1 MSTDVE
7 DLLREGMERFT
18 ADLRAPAGLTCQIA
32 RRRRRRRLALCSVTG
47 AAAALTAGG
56 VALAVVVLPSQ
67 QRAGIELTADVVK
80 RVSSALTAADPGDI
94 AQMSV
99 TTRSASP
106 YGGKT
111 TTTTAAE
118 WSYGDQWRSVT
129 YSSPGHP
136 LYDEGYTA
144 SAGSSVYTLVNYST
158 RSWTKRPGLGR
169 PAAAIPFSTLPAST
183 LPASRGCRPAIG
195 ALPLLYKFGLP
206 GIGLPASSL
215 PSTVA
220 RSLRT
225 AVSCG
230 TLTVAG
236 RQSVDG
242 IEAIKLTSRPGSFI
256 SETIWVSPST
266 YLPVRVVVRSASGA
280 PAVQQTA
287 DITWLSP
294 TAQNLAK
301 LTVPIPAGFRKVS
314 LSAVAAPTFKQISP
328 SAAASAQGVL
338 PDACGQCLREPAL
351 PGRRSAARQR
361 LPVNPAG
368 LRAARTRW

>member
-18 ADLRAPAGLTCQIA
+18 ADLRAPAGLACRIA
-32 RRRRRRRLALCSVTG
+32 RRRQRRRLAVRSLTG
-47 AAAALTAGG
+47 AGMALTAGA
-56 VALAVVVLPSQ
+56 VALAVVVLPSPP
-67 QRAGIELTADVVK
+67 RSGIDLTADVVK
-80 RVSSALTAADPGDI
+80 HVNSALTAADPGDI

-99 TTRSASP
+99 TTTSASP
-106 YGGKT
+106 YAGKT
-111 TTTTAAE
+111 TTTTAEE

-144 SAGSSVYTLVNYST
+144 SARSAVYTLVNYST
-158 RSWTKRPGLGR
+158 RTWTKRPGLGR
-169 PAAAIPFSTLPAST
+169 PAAATPFST

-195 ALPLLYKFGLP
+195 AFPLLYKFGLP
-206 GIGLPASSL
+206 GIGLPAATL

-225 AVSCG
+225 AVACG
-230 TLTVAG
+230 TLTTAG
-236 RQSVDG
+236 RQQIDG
-242 IEAIKLTSRPGSFI
+242 IETIKLTSRPGSFI

-266 YLPVRVVVRSASGA
+266 YLPVRVVARSASGA

-287 DITWLSP
+287 DITWLPP

-301 LTVPIPAGFRKVS
+301 LAVPIPAGFRQVS
-314 LSAVAAPTFKQISP
+314 FSAVAAPTFKQISP
-328 SAAASAQGVL
+328 ALL
-338 PDACGQCLREPAL
+338 PRPRAFCLLPAVNACGNP
-351 PGRRSAARQR
+351 PF
-361 LPVNPAG
+361 PVGGPPLG
-368 LRAARTRW
+368 SGYR

>member
-1 MSTDVE
+1 MNTDVE
-7 DLLREGMERFT
+7 DLLREGMERLT
-18 ADLRAPAGLTCQIA
+18 ADLRAPAGLAGQIA

-56 VALAVVVLPSQ
+56 VALAVVVVPSQ
-67 QRAGIELTADVVK
+67 QRTGIELTADVVK

-99 TTRSASP
+99 TTSSASP

-111 TTTTAAE
+111 TTTTAEE

-144 SAGSSVYTLVNYST
+144 SASSSAYTLANYST

-169 PAAAIPFSTLPAST
+169 PAAAIPFST

-230 TLTVAG
+230 TLTVTG

-280 PAVQQTA
+280 SGAPGAPAVQQTA

-294 TAQNLAK
+294 TAQNLAE
-301 LTVPIPAGFRKVS
+301 LTVPIPAGFRQVS

-328 SAAASAQGVL
+328 ALL
-338 PDACGQCLREPAL
+338 PRPKAFCLMPAVNACGNP
-351 PGRRSAARQR
+351 SF
-361 LPVNPAG
+361 PVGGPPLG
-368 LRAARTRW
+368 SGYR

>member
-7 DLLREGMERFT
+7 DLLREGMDRFT
-18 ADLRAPAGLTCQIA
+18 ADLRAPAGLTRQIV
-32 RRRRRRRLALCSVTG
+32 RGHRRRRRLVLCSVTG
-47 AAAALTAGG
+47 AAAALTAGA
-56 VALAVVVLPSQ
+56 VALAVVVVPSQ
-67 QRAGIELTADVVK
+67 QRTGIELTADVVK

-99 TTRSASP
+99 TTSSASP
-106 YGGKT
+106 YGGKA
-111 TTTTAAE
+111 TTTTAEE

-158 RSWTKRPGLGR
+158 RSWTERPGLGR
-169 PAAAIPFSTLPAST
+169 PAAAIPFSTLPA
-183 LPASRGCRPAIG
+183 ARGCRPAIG
-195 ALPLLYKFGLP
+195 AFPLLYRFGLP
-206 GIGLPASSL
+206 GMGLPASSL

-230 TLTVAG
+230 TLTVVG
-236 RQSVDG
+236 RQTVDG
-242 IEAIKLTSRPGSFI
+242 VEAIKLTSRAGSPI
-256 SETIWVSPST
+256 SETIWVSPGT
-266 YLPVRVVVRSASGA
+266 YLPVRVVVRSPSGASGAAGA

-287 DITWLSP
+287 DITWLPP

-314 LSAVAAPTFKQISP
+314 LPAVAAPTFKQIP
-328 SAAASAQGVL
+328 SALL
-338 PDACGQCLREPAL
+338 PRPKAFCLMPAVNACGNP
-351 PGRRSAARQR
+351 PF
-361 LPVNPAG
+361 PVAG
-368 LRAARTRW
+368 PPLGSGYR

>member
-1 MSTDVE
+1 
-7 DLLREGMERFT
+7 
-18 ADLRAPAGLTCQIA
+18 
-32 RRRRRRRLALCSVTG
+32 
-47 AAAALTAGG
+47 
-56 VALAVVVLPSQ
+56 
-67 QRAGIELTADVVK
+67 
-80 RVSSALTAADPGDI
+80 
-94 AQMSV
+94 MSV
-99 TTRSASP
+99 TTSSASP

-111 TTTTAAE
+111 TTTTAEE

-169 PAAAIPFSTLPAST
+169 PAAAIPFSTLPA
-183 LPASRGCRPAIG
+183 ARGCRPAIG
-195 ALPLLYKFGLP
+195 AFPLLYKFGLP
-206 GIGLPASSL
+206 GMGLPASSL

-236 RQSVDG
+236 RQTVDG
-242 IEAIKLTSRPGSFI
+242 VEAIKLTSRAGSPI

-266 YLPVRVVVRSASGA
+266 YLPVRVVVRLASGAAGAAGA

-287 DITWLSP
+287 DITWLPP
-294 TAQNLAK
+294 TAQNLGK

-314 LSAVAAPTFKQISP
+314 LPAVAAPTFKQISP
-328 SAAASAQGVL
+328 ALL
-338 PDACGQCLREPAL
+338 PRPKAFCLMPAVNACG
-351 PGRRSAARQR
+351 
-361 LPVNPAG
+361 NPAFPVG
-368 LRAARTRW
+368 GPPLGSGYR

>member
-18 ADLRAPAGLTCQIA
+18 ADLRAPAGLPRQIA

-47 AAAALTAGG
+47 AAALTAGA
-56 VALAVVVLPSQ
+56 VALAVVVLPGQ
-67 QRAGIELTADVVK
+67 QRTGVELTADVVK

-99 TTRSASP
+99 TTSSASP

-111 TTTTAAE
+111 TTTTAEE

-144 SAGSSVYTLVNYST
+144 SAGSAVYTLVNYST

-169 PAAAIPFSTLPAST
+169 PAAAVPFSALPA
-183 LPASRGCRPAIG
+183 ARDCRPAIG
-195 ALPLLYKFGLP
+195 AFPLLYKFGLP
-206 GIGLPASSL
+206 GMGLPASSL

-236 RQSVDG
+236 RQAVDG
-242 IEAIKLTSRPGSFI
+242 VEAIKLTSRAGSPI
-256 SETIWVSPST
+256 SETIWVSPGT

-280 PAVQQTA
+280 AGAPGAPAVQQTA
-287 DITWLSP
+287 DITWLPP

-301 LTVPIPAGFRKVS
+301 LTVPIPAGFREVS
-314 LSAVAAPTFKQISP
+314 LSAVAAPTFKQIS
-328 SAAASAQGVL
+328 SALL
-338 PDACGQCLREPAL
+338 PRPRAFCLMPAVNACGNP
-351 PGRRSAARQR
+351 PF
-361 LPVNPAG
+361 PVGGPPLG
-368 LRAARTRW
+368 SGYR

>member
-1 MSTDVE
+1 M
-7 DLLREGMERFT
+7 
-18 ADLRAPAGLTCQIA
+18 
-32 RRRRRRRLALCSVTG
+32 
-47 AAAALTAGG
+47 
-56 VALAVVVLPSQ
+56 
-67 QRAGIELTADVVK
+67 
-80 RVSSALTAADPGDI
+80 
-94 AQMSV
+94 
-99 TTRSASP
+99 
-106 YGGKT
+106 
-111 TTTTAAE
+111 
-118 WSYGDQWRSVT
+118 
-129 YSSPGHP
+129 
-136 LYDEGYTA
+136 
-144 SAGSSVYTLVNYST
+144 
-158 RSWTKRPGLGR
+158 
-169 PAAAIPFSTLPAST
+169 
-183 LPASRGCRPAIG
+183 
-195 ALPLLYKFGLP
+195 LYKFGLP

-287 DITWLSP
+287 DITWLSL

-328 SAAASAQGVL
+328 ALL
-338 PDACGQCLREPAL
+338 PRPKAFCLMPAVNACGNP
-351 PGRRSAARQR
+351 PF
-361 LPVNPAG
+361 PVGGPPLG
-368 LRAARTRW
+368 SGYR

>member
-47 AAAALTAGG
+47 AAAALTAGA
-56 VALAVVVLPSQ
+56 VALAVVVVPSQ
-67 QRAGIELTADVVK
+67 QRTGIELTADVVK

-99 TTRSASP
+99 TTSSASP

-111 TTTTAAE
+111 VATIAEE

-169 PAAAIPFSTLPAST
+169 PAAAIPFSTLPTA
-183 LPASRGCRPAIG
+183 RGCRPAIG
-195 ALPLLYKFGLP
+195 AFPLLYKFGLP
-206 GIGLPASSL
+206 GMGLPASSL

-230 TLTVAG
+230 ILTVTG
-236 RQSVDG
+236 RQTVDG
-242 IEAIKLTSRPGSFI
+242 VEAIKLTSRAGSPI
-256 SETIWVSPST
+256 SEIIWVSPST

-280 PAVQQTA
+280 AGAFGAAGAPAVQQTA
-287 DITWLSP
+287 DITWLPP

-314 LSAVAAPTFKQISP
+314 LSAVAAPTFKQIS
-328 SAAASAQGVL
+328 SALL
-338 PDACGQCLREPAL
+338 PRPKAFCLMPAVN
-351 PGRRSAARQR
+351 ARGNPPF
-361 LPVNPAG
+361 PVGGPPLG
-368 LRAARTRW
+368 SGYR

>member
-32 RRRRRRRLALCSVTG
+32 RRRRRRRLALCSLTG
-47 AAAALTAGG
+47 AAAALTAGA
-56 VALAVVVLPSQ
+56 VALAVVVVPSR
-67 QRAGIELTADVVK
+67 QRTGVELTADVVT

-99 TTRSASP
+99 TTSSASP

-111 TTTTAAE
+111 TTTTAEE

-136 LYDEGYTA
+136 LYNEGYTA

-169 PAAAIPFSTLPAST
+169 PAAAIPFSTLPTA
-183 LPASRGCRPAIG
+183 RGCRPAIG
-195 ALPLLYKFGLP
+195 AFPLLYKFGLP
-206 GIGLPASSL
+206 GMGLPASLL

-236 RQSVDG
+236 RQTVDG
-242 IEAIKLTSRPGSFI
+242 VEALKLTSRAGSPI

-280 PAVQQTA
+280 AGPAWAPGAPAVQQTA
-287 DITWLSP
+287 DITWLPP

-314 LSAVAAPTFKQISP
+314 LSAVAAPTFKQIS
-328 SAAASAQGVL
+328 SALLPRPKAFCLMPAAN
-338 PDACGQCLREPAL
+338 ACGNP
-351 PGRRSAARQR
+351 PF
-361 LPVNPAG
+361 PVGGPPLG
-368 LRAARTRW
+368 SGYR

>member
-18 ADLRAPAGLTCQIA
+18 ADLRAPAGLTCRIA

-47 AAAALTAGG
+47 AAALTAGA
-56 VALAVVVLPSQ
+56 VALAVVVVPSQ
-67 QRAGIELTADVVK
+67 QRTGVELTADVVK

-99 TTRSASP
+99 TTSSASP

-111 TTTTAAE
+111 TTTTAEE

-129 YSSPGHP
+129 HSSPGHP

-158 RSWTKRPGLGR
+158 RSWTQRPGLGR
-169 PAAAIPFSTLPAST
+169 PAAAVPFSTLPA
-183 LPASRGCRPAIG
+183 ARGCRPAIG
-195 ALPLLYKFGLP
+195 AFPLLYKFGLP
-206 GIGLPASSL
+206 GMGLPASSL

-230 TLTVAG
+230 TLIVAG
-236 RQSVDG
+236 RQTVDG
-242 IEAIKLTSRPGSFI
+242 VEAIKLTSRAGSPI

-280 PAVQQTA
+280 SGVAGVAGAPAVQQTA
-287 DITWLSP
+287 DITWLPP

-314 LSAVAAPTFKQISP
+314 FPAVATPTFKQIS
-328 SAAASAQGVL
+328 SALL
-338 PDACGQCLREPAL
+338 PRPGAFCLMPAVNACGNPPFPVGGPPL
-351 PGRRSAARQR
+351 GRGYR
-361 LPVNPAG
+361 
-368 LRAARTRW
+368 

>member
-18 ADLRAPAGLTCQIA
+18 ADFRAPAGLTCQIA

-47 AAAALTAGG
+47 AAAALTAGA
-56 VALAVVVLPSQ
+56 VALAVVVVPSQ
-67 QRAGIELTADVVK
+67 QRTGVELTADVVK

-99 TTRSASP
+99 MTSSASP
-106 YGGKT
+106 YGGRT
-111 TTTTAAE
+111 TTTTAEE

-144 SAGSSVYTLVNYST
+144 SAGSSVYTLVNYPT
-158 RSWTKRPGLGR
+158 RSWTMRPGLGR
-169 PAAAIPFSTLPAST
+169 PAAAIPFSTLPTA
-183 LPASRGCRPAIG
+183 RNCRPAIG
-195 ALPLLYKFGLP
+195 AFPLLYRFGLP

-236 RQSVDG
+236 RQTVDG
-242 IEAIKLTSRPGSFI
+242 VEAIRLTSRAGSPI
-256 SETIWVSPST
+256 SETIWVSPGT
-266 YLPVRVVVRSASGA
+266 YLPVRVVVRSASGVAGA

-287 DITWLSP
+287 DITWLPP
-294 TAQNLAK
+294 TAQNLAR
-301 LTVPIPAGFRKVS
+301 LTVPIPAGFREVS
-314 LSAVAAPTFKQISP
+314 LPAVATPTFKQISP
-328 SAAASAQGVL
+328 ALL
-338 PDACGQCLREPAL
+338 PRPKAFCLMPAVNACGNP
-351 PGRRSAARQR
+351 PF
-361 LPVNPAG
+361 PVGGPPLG
-368 LRAARTRW
+368 SGYR

>member
-47 AAAALTAGG
+47 AAAALTAGA
-56 VALAVVVLPSQ
+56 VALAVVVVPSQ

-99 TTRSASP
+99 TTSSASP
-106 YGGKT
+106 YGGRT
-111 TTTTAAE
+111 TTTTAEE

-129 YSSPGHP
+129 YSSPGHT

-158 RSWTKRPGLGR
+158 RSWTERPGLGR
-169 PAAAIPFSTLPAST
+169 QAAAIPFSTLPTA
-183 LPASRGCRPAIG
+183 RDCRPAIG
-195 ALPLLYKFGLP
+195 AFPLLYRFGLP
-206 GIGLPASSL
+206 GMGLPASSL

-236 RQSVDG
+236 RQTVDG
-242 IEAIKLTSRPGSFI
+242 VEAIKLTSRAGSPI

-280 PAVQQTA
+280 AGATGAPAVQQTA
-287 DITWLSP
+287 DITWLPP
-294 TAQNLAK
+294 TAQNLGK

-314 LSAVAAPTFKQISP
+314 LPAVAAPTFKQISP
-328 SAAASAQGVL
+328 ALL
-338 PDACGQCLREPAL
+338 PRPRAFCLMPAVNACGSP
-351 PGRRSAARQR
+351 PF
-361 LPVNPAG
+361 PVGGPPLG
-368 LRAARTRW
+368 SGYR

>member
-18 ADLRAPAGLTCQIA
+18 ADLRAPAGLTSQIV
-32 RRRRRRRLALCSVTG
+32 RRRRRRRLALRSLAG
-47 AAAALTAGG
+47 AATALSAGA
-56 VALAVVVLPSQ
+56 VALAVVVVPSQ
-67 QRAGIELTADVVK
+67 QRGGVELTADVVNH
-80 RVSSALTAADPGDI
+80 VSSALTAADPGDI

-99 TTRSASP
+99 TTSGASP

-111 TTTTAAE
+111 TTTTAEE

-136 LYDEGYTA
+136 LYDEGYAA
-144 SAGSSVYTLVNYST
+144 SASSSVYTLVNYST
-158 RSWTKRPGLGR
+158 RTWTKRPGLGR
-169 PAAAIPFSTLPAST
+169 PAAAIPFSA
-183 LPASRGCRPAIG
+183 LPASRGCGPAI
-195 ALPLLYKFGLP
+195 AAFPLLFRFGLP
-206 GIGLPASSL
+206 GTGLPASSL

-220 RSLRT
+220 RSLQT

-242 IEAIKLTSRPGSFI
+242 IEAIKLTSRPGSPI

-266 YLPVRVVVRSASGA
+266 YLPVRVAVRPASGA

-287 DITWLSP
+287 DITWLPP
-294 TAQNLAK
+294 TAQNLAR

-314 LSAVAAPTFKQISP
+314 FPAVAAPTFKQISP
-328 SAAASAQGVL
+328 VLLPRPSAFCLMPAVN
-338 PDACGQCLREPAL
+338 ACGNP
-351 PGRRSAARQR
+351 PF
-361 LPVNPAG
+361 PAG
-368 LRAARTRW
+368 GPPPGSGYR